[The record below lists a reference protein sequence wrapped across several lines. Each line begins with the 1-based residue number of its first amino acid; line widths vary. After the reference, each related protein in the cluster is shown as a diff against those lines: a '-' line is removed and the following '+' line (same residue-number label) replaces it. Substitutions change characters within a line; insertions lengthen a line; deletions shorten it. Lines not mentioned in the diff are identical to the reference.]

1 MMSVQ
6 LCGDGA
12 GSRAQYSEGK
22 HLDRGNKPM
31 ERISCVQRIYKKG
44 GDDAQR
50 LGELGRNSDPRG

>member
-31 ERISCVQRIYKKG
+31 ERICCVQRIYKKG
-44 GDDAQR
+44 G
-50 LGELGRNSDPRG
+50 